1 MSGIVHQPLDGC
13 AARINITW
21 WNWTVSCRFSY
32 VWARECRP
40 FRLRPHSVD
49 CRPLPIPMSSIKF
62 TLLSTS
68 AKGNI
73 CGMVLPKF
81 WIKHSRQ
88 YFGSQAG
95 LVQNCGSCCNGK
107 ELWQKACD
115 HGLVV
120 KNMHQQ
126 LMKTSKNSTT
136 NLERSGNHKKTKNTS
151 RSSSKC
157 EKYIPKANTECWTE
171 TCTRRL
177 LQIQIQWKGPAL
189 VEPFANFVELE
200 DDFLSLKV

>member
-13 AARINITW
+13 ATRINITSLMKL
-21 WNWTVSCRFSY
+21 NSSLVVFSVY
-32 VWARECRP
+32 GPQNVVHFGWA
-40 FRLRPHSVD
+40 LTVD
-49 CRPLPIPMSSIKF
+49 CCPVMSSIKF

-107 ELWQKACD
+107 EL
-115 HGLVV
+115 
-120 KNMHQQ
+120 
-126 LMKTSKNSTT
+126 
-136 NLERSGNHKKTKNTS
+136 
-151 RSSSKC
+151 
-157 EKYIPKANTECWTE
+157 
-171 TCTRRL
+171 
-177 LQIQIQWKGPAL
+177 
-189 VEPFANFVELE
+189 
-200 DDFLSLKV
+200 